1 MEENTKGADLALET
15 NKMRRTNDHVSR
27 KYPELYFPKFIKI
40 LLGKQPLITL
50 VGMREWKEYTMTK
63 SQVLCGDPG
72 MGICESNGHHQ
83 S

>member
-63 SQVLCGDPG
+63 SQVLC
-72 MGICESNGHHQ
+72 
-83 S
+83 